1 MFGIAAAS
9 TAAGTAADAFSEETD
24 PSRRSVG
31 RQDREHT
38 IHTHLPTL

>member
-24 PSRRSVG
+24 PPSG
-31 RQDREHT
+31 PLEGHDREHT
-38 IHTHLPTL
+38 IHTHIPTR

>member
-24 PSRRSVG
+24 PPSGPVG
-31 RQDREHT
+31 RA
-38 IHTHLPTL
+38 